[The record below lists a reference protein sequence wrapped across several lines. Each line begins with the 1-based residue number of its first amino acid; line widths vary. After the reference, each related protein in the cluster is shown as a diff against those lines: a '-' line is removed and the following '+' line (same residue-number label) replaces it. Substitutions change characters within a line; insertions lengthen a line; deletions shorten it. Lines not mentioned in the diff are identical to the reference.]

1 MMGETTKTTGIITNQ
16 DAIHELIQI
25 RKKFSRLSEL
35 NVETPEA
42 TPQVMKD

>member
-16 DAIHELIQI
+16 DAIHELIQT